1 MCLKKNY
8 SYYIYLLLWIIVII
22 YIIYIYSIFGYY
34 ILKVCQRKEMRK
46 RQVWGRKMRK
56 NENEYIYI
64 IKKDKNRSEISF
76 QRGKLL

>member
-56 NENEYIYI
+56 NENEYIYN
-64 IKKDKNRSEISF
+64 KKR
-76 QRGKLL
+76 